1 MELKQIGGG
10 RIMGDTLPI
19 KRTRTSRKQVVYPE
33 LSDEQMYFVKKAVE
47 GNNILVDALIKLI
60 DNIFNPRI
68 HICRNKFQIQSR
80 G

>member
-33 LSDEQMYFVKKAVE
+33 LSDEQMYFVKKAVDGDKE
-47 GNNILVDALIKLI
+47 N
-60 DNIFNPRI
+60 
-68 HICRNKFQIQSR
+68 
-80 G
+80 